1 MDRLNTQ
8 VKRVVRWMGWAV
20 VCALVVSLGAWA
32 PNALAQDALA
42 RSDGESDAYPWPE
55 GGGPAEPSLEELANP
70 NWSLAI
76 DPSLLV
82 AEEAGG
88 APAEGAPEEAAAPP
102 RMPLPAHNL
111 QGVGGGLITPMAY
124 LINPGPPGTK
134 VGLPSAS
141 YTFVKLSSKTA
152 HVFAVTETLF
162 RRIELG
168 YAFSTLGLG
177 NFVKDTM
184 DFTGVDISLDH
195 VMIHYFNLRGVLVE
209 ETPTMP
215 AIVAGA
221 TFMYN
226 PNVQTIDRRLGRG
239 LRGLGFA
246 RNNGTDFTLTATK
259 MFPTLFF
266 GKPLIA
272 TAGIRFSQA
281 SQIGALGFGDTYRMT
296 GEGSILM
303 FLADNLILGYEYRQK
318 KNPYGQLATVLGPE
332 EDWHTVI
339 LAFCIS
345 PQCCVSVGWGHFG
358 NIGNNDANRTWGFQ
372 FKYDF

>member
-1 MDRLNTQ
+1 MNRPNTQ
-8 VKRVVRWMGWAV
+8 TARMTRWLRWGV
-20 VCALVVSLGAWA
+20 VCAMVASLGTCA
-32 PNALAQDALA
+32 PNALADDALA
-42 RSDGESDAYPWPE
+42 LADGGYDASLLPD
-55 GGGPAEPSLEELANP
+55 GDGPAVPSFEALANP

-76 DPSLLV
+76 DPSALT
-82 AEEAGG
+82 AEAAG
-88 APAEGAPEEAAAPP
+88 APPEGAPEQPAAPP

-124 LINPGPPGTK
+124 LINPGPPGTQ
-134 VGLPSAS
+134 VGMPSAS

-184 DFTGVDISLDH
+184 DVTGVDISLDH

-209 ETPTMP
+209 ETPNFP
-215 AIVAGA
+215 AIAAGA

-226 PNVQTIDRRLGRG
+226 PNTQTINRRLFGG
-239 LRGLGFA
+239 LNGLGFE
-246 RNNGTDFTLTATK
+246 RNNSTDFTLTATK

-272 TAGIRFSQA
+272 TAGIRFSEA
-281 SQIGALGFGDTYRMT
+281 AQIGALGFGDTYRMT

-318 KNPYGQLATVLGPE
+318 KNPYGELPTVLGAE

-345 PQCCVSVGWGHFG
+345 PQCCLALGWAHFG
-358 NIGNNDANRTWGFQ
+358 NIGNNDANCVWGFQ
-372 FKYDF
+372 VKYDF

>member
-1 MDRLNTQ
+1 MDRSNTQ
-8 VKRVVRWMGWAV
+8 VRCVVRWMGWAV
-20 VCALVVSLGAWA
+20 VCALVVSPGAWA
-32 PNALAQDALA
+32 PNALAEDALA
-42 RSDGESDAYPWPE
+42 LSDGQGDVYLLPE
-55 GGGPAEPSLEELANP
+55 GDGPTEPSLDELANP

-88 APAEGAPEEAAAPP
+88 APAEGAPEAAAAPP

-124 LINPGPPGTK
+124 LISPGPPGTI
-134 VGLPSAS
+134 VSPPSAS
-141 YTFVKLSSKTA
+141 YTFVRLGTKTA
-152 HVFAVTETLF
+152 HVFSTSETF
-162 RRIELG
+162 YRRIEVG

-177 NFVKDTM
+177 NFPQDVLDA
-184 DFTGVDISLDH
+184 TGIDVGLDH

-215 AIVAGA
+215 AIAAGA

-226 PNVQTIDRRLGRG
+226 PNIQTIDRRLGGG
-239 LRGLGFA
+239 LRGLGFE

-266 GKPLIA
+266 GRPLIA
-272 TAGIRFSQA
+272 TGGIRFSQA
-281 SQIGALGFGDTYRMT
+281 AQIGALGFGDAYRMT
-296 GEGSILM
+296 GEGSILA
-303 FLADNLILGYEYRQK
+303 FITDCVILGYEYRQK
-318 KNPYGQLATVLGPE
+318 KNPYGELGNLLGPE
-332 EDWHTVI
+332 DDWHTVI
-339 LAFCIS
+339 VAFCIS
-345 PQCCVSVGWGHFG
+345 PQCCVAVGWGHFG
-358 NIGNNDANRTWGFQ
+358 NIANNDANGVWGFQ